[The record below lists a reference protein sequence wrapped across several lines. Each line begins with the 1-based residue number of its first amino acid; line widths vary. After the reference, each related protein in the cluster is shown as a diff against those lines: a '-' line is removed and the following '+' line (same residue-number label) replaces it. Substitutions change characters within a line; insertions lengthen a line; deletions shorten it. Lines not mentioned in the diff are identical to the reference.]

1 MTPMWERIYRMLVK
15 EFIQV
20 LRDPR
25 MKAMIFVMPVVQLI
39 MFGYAVTTD
48 VDHIRTAVYD
58 LDRSAESRALIER
71 FTASGYFIVVATPD
85 DPRTLG
91 RLLDQGE
98 VTLAMQINA
107 GFADDLRSGRQAAIQ
122 SMVDGTDSNTGTVA
136 MDYAQRITAE
146 FSRARSAPPV
156 ELGQLA
162 QARPQPVE
170 LRSRAWF
177 NPDLKSRNY
186 NVPGVIAVIVLLMS
200 LLLTSMAVVRERE
213 IGTMEQ
219 LMVTPI
225 RPMELILGKTLPFVL
240 ISFIDVVLVTAVGIT
255 WFQVPIQGSFWL
267 LLLGSGLYLMS
278 TIGVGL
284 FISTISSTQ
293 QQALM
298 SSFFFYL
305 PAVLL
310 SGFMFPIAN
319 MPEPA
324 QWITYLNPLRYFLV
338 IIRDLFL
345 KGSGMDALWPQFA
358 ALAVLG
364 AVLLTLSALRFRKRV
379 A

>member
-1 MTPMWERIYRMLVK
+1 MWERIYRMLVK

-25 MKAMIFVMPVVQLI
+25 MKAMIFVMPVIQLI

-58 LDRSAESRALIER
+58 LDRSSASRALVGR
-71 FTASGYFIVVATPD
+71 FTASGYFTVVATPE
-85 DPRTLG
+85 DPRSLQE
-91 RLLDQGE
+91 LLDRGE
-98 VTLAMQINA
+98 VALALQINA

-146 FSRARSAPPV
+146 FSRQRSAMS
-156 ELGQLA
+156 GY
-162 QARPQPVE
+162 QPVE

-177 NPDLKSRNY
+177 NPELKSRVF
-186 NVPGVIAVIVLLMS
+186 NVPGVIAVIVLLIS
-200 LLLTSMAVVRERE
+200 LLLTAMAVVRERE

-225 RPMELILGKTLPFVL
+225 RPIELILGKTLPFVL
-240 ISFIDVVLVTAVGIT
+240 ISYVNVLLVTLIGVT
-255 WFQVPIQGSFWL
+255 WFQIPIQGSFL
-267 LLLGSGLYLMS
+267 LLLFGAGLYLMS
-278 TIGVGL
+278 TIGIGL
-284 FISTISSTQ
+284 YISTISRTQ

-310 SGFMFPIAN
+310 SGFMFPISN

-338 IIRDLFL
+338 IIRAIFL
-345 KGSGMDALWPQFA
+345 KGSGLDVLWPQFVALAILGA
-358 ALAVLG
+358 ALLS
-364 AVLLTLSALRFRKRV
+364 LSALRFQKRM

>member
-1 MTPMWERIYRMLVK
+1 MWERIYRMLVK

-58 LDRSAESRALIER
+58 MDRSAESRALVER
-71 FTASGYFIVVATPD
+71 FTSSGYFTVVARPND
-85 DPRTLG
+85 AQALG
-91 RLLDQGE
+91 RLLDKGE
-98 VTLAMQINA
+98 VTLAMQIDA
-107 GFADDLRSGRQAAIQ
+107 GFADDLRSGRQAVIQ

-136 MDYAQRITAE
+136 MDYAQRITAD
-146 FSRARSAPPV
+146 FSRARGAPP
-156 ELGQLA
+156 GGLA
-162 QARPQPVE
+162 QPEQVRPQPVE

-177 NPDLKSRNY
+177 NPDLKSRNF

-225 RPMELILGKTLPFVL
+225 RPIELILGKTLPFVL
-240 ISFIDVVLVTAVGIT
+240 ISFVDVLLVTAVGVT
-255 WFQVPIQGSFWL
+255 WFHVPIQGSFGL
-267 LLLGSGLYLMS
+267 LLFGSGLYLMS

-324 QWITYLNPLRYFLV
+324 QWITYVNPLRYFLV

-345 KGSGMDALWPQFA
+345 KGSGMDVLWPQFA

-364 AVLLTLSALRFRKRV
+364 VVLLTLSSLRFRKRM

>member
-1 MTPMWERIYRMLVK
+1 MWERIYRMLVK

-25 MKAMIFVMPVVQLI
+25 MKALIFVMPVIQLI

-48 VDHIRTAVYD
+48 VDHIRTAVCD
-58 LDRSAESRALIER
+58 LDKSPQSRALIER
-71 FTASGYFIVVATPD
+71 FTASGYFTVVDSTDRPE
-85 DPRTLG
+85 RLG
-91 RLLDQGE
+91 ELLDRGKA
-98 VTLAMQINA
+98 TIGIQINR

-122 SMVDGTDSNTGTVA
+122 TIVDGTDSNTGTVA
-136 MDYAQRITAE
+136 MDYAQRITQA
-146 FSRARSAPPV
+146 FSKARAAPI
-156 ELGQLA
+156 ELTQLA
-162 QARPQPVE
+162 QEQANPIE

-177 NPDLKSRNY
+177 NPDLKSRYY
-186 NVPGVIAVIVLLMS
+186 NVPGVIAVVLLLIS
-200 LLLTSMAVVRERE
+200 LLLTAMAIVRERE

-225 RPMELILGKTLPFVL
+225 RPLELILGKTLPFVL
-240 ISFIDVVLVTAVGIT
+240 ISFIDVLVVTFIGVN
-255 WFQVPIQGSFWL
+255 WFDVPIHGSLWL
-267 LLLGSGLYLMS
+267 LLFGAGLYLMS
-278 TIGVGL
+278 TIGIGL
-284 FISTISSTQ
+284 FISTISQTQ

-310 SGFMFPIAN
+310 SGFMFPISN

-338 IIRDLFL
+338 IIRDIFL
-345 KGSGMDALWPQFA
+345 KGSGLEILWPQFA

-364 AVLLTLSALRFRKRV
+364 TALLFISSLRFKKRMV
-379 A
+379 

>member
-1 MTPMWERIYRMLVK
+1 MWERIYRMLVK

-25 MKAMIFVMPVVQLI
+25 MKALIFVMPVIQLI

-48 VDHIRTAVYD
+48 VDHIKTAVCD
-58 LDRSAESRALIER
+58 LDKSPQSRALIER
-71 FTASGYFIVVATPD
+71 FTASGYFTVVDSTDRPE
-85 DPRTLG
+85 RLG
-91 RLLDQGE
+91 ELLDRGQATIGI
-98 VTLAMQINA
+98 QINH
-107 GFADDLRSGRQAAIQ
+107 GFAEDLKSGRQAAIQ
-122 SMVDGTDSNTGTVA
+122 TIVDGTDSNTGTVA
-136 MDYAQRITAE
+136 MDYAQRITQE
-146 FSRARSAPPV
+146 FSRARVGPGELDQLAPPQT
-156 ELGQLA
+156 E
-162 QARPQPVE
+162 PIE

-177 NPDLKSRNY
+177 NPDLKSRY
-186 NVPGVIAVIVLLMS
+186 FNVPGVIAVVVLLIS
-200 LLLTSMAVVRERE
+200 LLLTAMAIVRERE

-225 RPMELILGKTLPFVL
+225 RSFELILGKTLPFVL
-240 ISFIDVVLVTAVGIT
+240 ISFIDVLVVTAIGIS
-255 WFQVPIQGSFWL
+255 WFNVPIHGSLAL
-267 LLLGSGLYLMS
+267 LLFGAGLYLMS
-278 TIGVGL
+278 TIGIGL
-284 FISTISSTQ
+284 FISTISQTQ

-310 SGFMFPIAN
+310 SGFMFPISN

-324 QWITYLNPLRYFLV
+324 QWLTYLNPLRYFLV
-338 IIRDLFL
+338 IIRDIFL
-345 KGSGMDALWPQFA
+345 KGSGWDILWPQFA

-364 AVLLTLSALRFRKRV
+364 TALLTMSSLRFKKRM

>member
-1 MTPMWERIYRMLVK
+1 MLVK

-25 MKAMIFVMPVVQLI
+25 MKALIFIMPVIQLI

-48 VDHIRTAVYD
+48 VDHIKTAVCD
-58 LDRSAESRALIER
+58 LDKSPQSRALIER
-71 FTASGYFIVVATPD
+71 FTASGYFTVVD
-85 DPRTLG
+85 RTDRPERLG
-91 RLLDQGE
+91 ELLDRGKA
-98 VTLAMQINA
+98 TIGIQINR

-122 SMVDGTDSNTGTVA
+122 TIIDGTDSNTGTVA
-136 MDYAQRITAE
+136 MDYAQRITQE
-146 FSRARSAPPV
+146 FSKARAAPI
-156 ELGQLA
+156 ELTQLA
-162 QARPQPVE
+162 QAQTNPIE

-177 NPDLKSRNY
+177 NPDLKSRYY
-186 NVPGVIAVIVLLMS
+186 NVPGVIAVVVLLIS
-200 LLLTSMAVVRERE
+200 LLLTAMAIVRERE

-225 RPMELILGKTLPFVL
+225 RSFELILGKTLPFVL
-240 ISFIDVVLVTAVGIT
+240 ISFIDVLVVTAIGVS
-255 WFQVPIQGSFWL
+255 WFHVPIQGSLGL
-267 LLLGSGLYLMS
+267 LLFGAGLYLMS
-278 TIGVGL
+278 TIGIGL
-284 FISTISSTQ
+284 FISTISQTQ

-310 SGFMFPIAN
+310 SGFMFPISN

-324 QWITYLNPLRYFLV
+324 QWLTYLNPLRYFLV
-338 IIRDLFL
+338 IIRDIFL
-345 KGSGMDALWPQFA
+345 KGSGLEILWPQFA

-364 AVLLTLSALRFRKRV
+364 TALLLISSLRFKKRMV
-379 A
+379 

>member
-1 MTPMWERIYRMLVK
+1 MWERIYRMLVK

-25 MKAMIFVMPVVQLI
+25 MKAMIFIMPVIQLI
-39 MFGYAVTTD
+39 IFGYAVTTD
-48 VDHIRTAVYD
+48 VDHIKTAVYD
-58 LDRSAESRALIER
+58 LDKSPESRALIER
-71 FTASGYFIVVATPD
+71 FTASGYFTVVAMPD
-85 DPRTLG
+85 DPQTLG
-91 RLLDQGE
+91 RLLDKGE
-98 VTLAMQINA
+98 VILAMQINA
-107 GFADDLRSGRQAAIQ
+107 GFADDLKSGRQAVIQ

-136 MDYAQRITAE
+136 MDYAQRISAE
-146 FSRARSAPPV
+146 FSKTRRALPV
-156 ELGQLA
+156 DIAQVGQPRA
-162 QARPQPVE
+162 QPVE

-225 RPMELILGKTLPFVL
+225 RPLELILGKTLPFVL
-240 ISFIDVVLVTAVGIT
+240 ISYVDVLLVTAVGIL
-255 WFQVPIQGSFWL
+255 WFHVPIKGSFWL
-267 LLLGSGLYLMS
+267 LLFGAGVYLMS

-284 FISTISSTQ
+284 FISTISRTQ

-324 QWITYLNPLRYFLV
+324 QWITYVNPLRYFLV
-338 IIRDLFL
+338 IIRGIFL
-345 KGSGMDALWPQFA
+345 KGSGLEVLWPQFV
-358 ALAVLG
+358 ALTVLG
-364 AVLLTLSALRFRKRV
+364 ALLLTLSSLRFQKRM

>member
-1 MTPMWERIYRMLVK
+1 MWERIYRMLVK

-25 MKAMIFVMPVVQLI
+25 MKALIFVMPVIQLL

-48 VDHIRTAVYD
+48 VDHIKTAVCD
-58 LDRSAESRALIER
+58 LDKSPQSRALIER
-71 FTASGYFIVVATPD
+71 FTASGYFTVVDNTDRPEQ
-85 DPRTLG
+85 LG
-91 RLLDQGE
+91 ELLDRGK
-98 VTLAMQINA
+98 VTIGIQINR

-122 SMVDGTDSNTGTVA
+122 TIVDGTDSNTGTVA
-136 MDYAQRITAE
+136 MDYAQRITQA
-146 FSRARSAPPV
+146 FSKARATPI
-156 ELGQLA
+156 ELTQLA
-162 QARPQPVE
+162 QPQANPIE

-177 NPDLKSRNY
+177 NPDLKSRYY
-186 NVPGVIAVIVLLMS
+186 NVPGVIAVVVLLIS
-200 LLLTSMAVVRERE
+200 LLLTAMAIVRERE

-225 RPMELILGKTLPFVL
+225 RSFELILGKTLPFVL
-240 ISFIDVVLVTAVGIT
+240 ISFIDVLVVTFIGVN
-255 WFQVPIQGSFWL
+255 WFNIPIQGSLGL
-267 LLLGSGLYLMS
+267 LLLGAGLYLMS
-278 TIGVGL
+278 TIGIGL
-284 FISTISSTQ
+284 FISTISQTQ

-310 SGFMFPIAN
+310 SGFMFPISN

-324 QWITYLNPLRYFLV
+324 QWLTYINPLRYFLV
-338 IIRDLFL
+338 IIRDIFL
-345 KGSGMDALWPQFA
+345 KGSGMEILWPQFA

-364 AVLLTLSALRFRKRV
+364 AALLLVSSLRFKKRMI
-379 A
+379 

>member
-1 MTPMWERIYRMLVK
+1 MWERIYRMLVK

-25 MKAMIFVMPVVQLI
+25 MKALIFVMPVIQLI

-48 VDHIRTAVYD
+48 VDHIKTAVCD
-58 LDRSAESRALIER
+58 LDKSPQSRALIER
-71 FTASGYFIVVATPD
+71 FTASGYFNVVDNTDRPE
-85 DPRTLG
+85 RLG
-91 RLLDQGE
+91 ELLDRGE
-98 VTLAMQINA
+98 VIIGIQINR
-107 GFADDLRSGRQAAIQ
+107 GFAEDLKSGRQAVIQ
-122 SMVDGTDSNTGTVA
+122 SIVDGTDSNTGTVA
-136 MDYAQRITAE
+136 MDYAQRITQD
-146 FSRARSAPPV
+146 FSRARAEPG
-156 ELGQLA
+156 ELAQLA
-162 QARPQPVE
+162 QPQTEPIE

-177 NPDLKSRNY
+177 NPDLKSRY
-186 NVPGVIAVIVLLMS
+186 FNVPGVIAVVVLLIS
-200 LLLTSMAVVRERE
+200 LLLTAMAIVRERE

-225 RPMELILGKTLPFVL
+225 RSFELILGKTLPFVL
-240 ISFIDVVLVTAVGIT
+240 ISFIDVLVVTAIGVS
-255 WFQVPIQGSFWL
+255 WFKVPILGSLTL
-267 LLLGSGLYLMS
+267 LLFGAGLYLMS
-278 TIGVGL
+278 TIGIGL
-284 FISTISSTQ
+284 FISTVSQTQ

-310 SGFMFPIAN
+310 SGFMFPISN

-324 QWITYLNPLRYFLV
+324 QWLTYLNPLRYFLV
-338 IIRDLFL
+338 IIRDIFL
-345 KGSGMDALWPQFA
+345 KGSGWDILWPQFT

-364 AVLLTLSALRFRKRV
+364 TALLTISSLRFKKRM

>member
-1 MTPMWERIYRMLVK
+1 MGERIYRMLVK

-25 MKAMIFVMPVVQLI
+25 MKALIFVMPVIQLI

-48 VDHIRTAVYD
+48 VEHIKTAVCD
-58 LDRSAESRALIER
+58 LDKSPQSRALIDR
-71 FTASGYFIVVATPD
+71 FTASGYFTVAEATDNPA
-85 DPRTLG
+85 RLG
-91 RLLDQGE
+91 ELLDRGRA
-98 VTLAMQINA
+98 VIGIQINR
-107 GFADDLRSGRQAAIQ
+107 GFADDLRSGRVAAIQ
-122 SMVDGTDSNTGTVA
+122 TIVDGTDSNTGTVA
-136 MDYAQRITAE
+136 IDYAQRITQE
-146 FSRARSAPPV
+146 FSRARAIPIEVSQV
-156 ELGQLA
+156 TQA
-162 QARPQPVE
+162 QTSPVE

-177 NPDLKSRNY
+177 NPDLKSRY
-186 NVPGVIAVIVLLMS
+186 FNVPGVIAVVLLLIS
-200 LLLTSMAVVRERE
+200 LLLTAMAVVRERE

-225 RPMELILGKTLPFVL
+225 RPLELILGKTLPFVL
-240 ISFIDVVLVTAVGIT
+240 ICFVDVLVVTAIGVN
-255 WFQVPIQGSFWL
+255 WFHVPILGSIWL
-267 LLLGSGLYLMS
+267 LLFGSGLYLMS

-284 FISTISSTQ
+284 FISTISHTQ

-310 SGFMFPIAN
+310 SGFMFPISN

-324 QWITYLNPLRYFLV
+324 QWLTYLNPLRYFLV
-338 IIRDLFL
+338 IIRDIFL
-345 KGSGMDALWPQFA
+345 KGSGWEILWPQFA
-358 ALAVLG
+358 ALAALG
-364 AVLLTLSALRFRKRV
+364 AALLTFSSLRFQKRM

>member
-1 MTPMWERIYRMLVK
+1 MWERIYRMLVK

-25 MKAMIFVMPVVQLI
+25 MKALIFVMPVIQLI

-48 VDHIRTAVYD
+48 VDHIKTAVCD
-58 LDRSAESRALIER
+58 LDKSPQSRALIER
-71 FTASGYFIVVATPD
+71 FTASGYFTVVDSTDRPE
-85 DPRTLG
+85 RLG
-91 RLLDQGE
+91 ELLDRGK
-98 VTLAMQINA
+98 AIIGIQINR
-107 GFADDLRSGRQAAIQ
+107 GFADDLRSGRQAVIQ
-122 SMVDGTDSNTGTVA
+122 TIVDGTDSNTGTVA
-136 MDYAQRITAE
+136 MDYAQRITQE
-146 FSRARSAPPV
+146 FSRTRAAPV
-156 ELGQLA
+156 ELTQLA
-162 QARPQPVE
+162 QEQTNPIE

-177 NPDLKSRNY
+177 NPDLKSRY
-186 NVPGVIAVIVLLMS
+186 FNVPGVIAVVLLLIS
-200 LLLTSMAVVRERE
+200 LLLTAMAIVRERE

-225 RPMELILGKTLPFVL
+225 RPLELILGKTLPFVL
-240 ISFIDVVLVTAVGIT
+240 ISFIDVLVVTAIGVL
-255 WFQVPIQGSFWL
+255 WFKVPIHGSLWL
-267 LLLGSGLYLMS
+267 LMFGAALYLMS
-278 TIGVGL
+278 TIGIGL
-284 FISTISSTQ
+284 FISTVSQTQ

-310 SGFMFPIAN
+310 SGFMFPISN

-338 IIRDLFL
+338 IIRDIFL
-345 KGSGMDALWPQFA
+345 KGSGWEILWPQFA
-358 ALAVLG
+358 ALAALG
-364 AVLLTLSALRFRKRV
+364 VALLSISSLRFKKRM

>member
-1 MTPMWERIYRMLVK
+1 MWERIYRMLVK

-25 MKAMIFVMPVVQLI
+25 MKALIFVMPVIQLI

-48 VDHIRTAVYD
+48 VDRIKTAVCD
-58 LDRSAESRALIER
+58 LDKSPQSRALIER
-71 FTASGYFIVVATPD
+71 FTASGYFTVVDSTDRPE
-85 DPRTLG
+85 RLG
-91 RLLDQGE
+91 ELLDRGK
-98 VTLAMQINA
+98 VIVGIQINR
-107 GFADDLRSGRQAAIQ
+107 GFADDLKSGRQAVIQ
-122 SMVDGTDSNTGTVA
+122 TIIDGTDSNTGTVA
-136 MDYAQRITAE
+136 MDYAQRITQE
-146 FSRARSAPPV
+146 FSKARAAPI
-156 ELGQLA
+156 ELTTLA
-162 QARPQPVE
+162 QAQANPIE

-177 NPDLKSRNY
+177 NPDLKSRYY
-186 NVPGVIAVIVLLMS
+186 NVPGVMAVVVLLIS
-200 LLLTSMAVVRERE
+200 LLLTAMAIVRERE

-225 RPMELILGKTLPFVL
+225 RSFELILGKTLPFVL
-240 ISFIDVVLVTAVGIT
+240 ISFIDVLVVTAIGVS
-255 WFQVPIQGSFWL
+255 WFNVPIHGSLAL
-267 LLLGSGLYLMS
+267 LLFGAGLYLMS
-278 TIGVGL
+278 TIGIGL
-284 FISTISSTQ
+284 FISTISQTQ

-310 SGFMFPIAN
+310 SGFMFPISN

-324 QWITYLNPLRYFLV
+324 QWLTYLNPLRYFLV
-338 IIRDLFL
+338 IIRDIFL
-345 KGSGMDALWPQFA
+345 KGSGWDILWPQFA

-364 AVLLTLSALRFRKRV
+364 TALLTMSSLRFKKRM

>member
-1 MTPMWERIYRMLVK
+1 MWERIYRMLVK

-25 MKAMIFVMPVVQLI
+25 MKALIFVMPVVQLI

-48 VDHIRTAVYD
+48 VDHIKTAVCD
-58 LDRSAESRALIER
+58 LDKSPQSRALIER
-71 FTASGYFIVVATPD
+71 FTASGYFTVVENTDRPE
-85 DPRTLG
+85 RLG
-91 RLLDQGE
+91 ELLDRGR
-98 VTLAMQINA
+98 AIMGIQINR
-107 GFADDLRSGRQAAIQ
+107 GFAEDLRSGRPASIQ
-122 SMVDGTDSNTGTVA
+122 TIVDGTDSNTGTVA
-136 MDYAQRITAE
+136 MDYAQRITQAY
-146 FSRARSAPPV
+146 SREWSPPSGLD
-156 ELGQLA
+156 EAAAA
-162 QARPQPVE
+162 QTAPVE
-170 LRSRAWF
+170 LRTRAWF
-177 NPDLKSRNY
+177 NPDLKSRYY
-186 NVPGVIAVIVLLMS
+186 NVPGVIAVVVLLIS
-200 LLLTSMAVVRERE
+200 LLLTAMAIVRERE

-225 RPMELILGKTLPFVL
+225 RPLELILGKTLPFVL
-240 ISFIDVVLVTAVGIT
+240 ISFVDVLVVTAIGVS
-255 WFQVPIQGSFWL
+255 WFEVPIHGSLGL

-284 FISTISSTQ
+284 FISTISHTQ

-310 SGFMFPIAN
+310 SGFMFPISN

-324 QWITYLNPLRYFLV
+324 QWLTYLNPLRYFLE
-338 IIRDLFL
+338 IIRDIFL
-345 KGSGMDALWPQFA
+345 KGSGLEILWPQFA

-364 AVLLTLSALRFRKRV
+364 AALLTISSLRFQKRM

>member
-1 MTPMWERIYRMLVK
+1 MWERIYRMLVK

-25 MKAMIFVMPVVQLI
+25 MKAMIFIMPVIQLI
-39 MFGYAVTTD
+39 IFGYAVTTD
-48 VDHIRTAVYD
+48 VDHIKTAVYD
-58 LDRSAESRALIER
+58 LDKSPESRALIER
-71 FTASGYFIVVATPD
+71 FTASGYFTVVAMPD
-85 DPRTLG
+85 DPQTLG
-91 RLLDQGE
+91 RLLDKGE
-98 VTLAMQINA
+98 VILAMQINA
-107 GFADDLRSGRQAAIQ
+107 GFADDLKSGRQAVIQ

-136 MDYAQRITAE
+136 MDYAQRISAE
-146 FSRARSAPPV
+146 FSKTRRALPV
-156 ELGQLA
+156 DIAQVGQPRA
-162 QARPQPVE
+162 QPVE

-225 RPMELILGKTLPFVL
+225 RPLELILGKTLPFVL
-240 ISFIDVVLVTAVGIT
+240 ISYVDVLLVTAVGIL
-255 WFQVPIQGSFWL
+255 WFHVPIQGSFWL
-267 LLLGSGLYLMS
+267 LLFGAGVYLMS

-284 FISTISSTQ
+284 FISTISRTQ

-324 QWITYLNPLRYFLV
+324 QWITYVNPLRYFLV
-338 IIRDLFL
+338 IIRGIFL
-345 KGSGMDALWPQFA
+345 KGSGLEVLWPQFV
-358 ALAVLG
+358 ALTVLG
-364 AVLLTLSALRFRKRV
+364 ALLLTLSSLRFQKRM

>member
-1 MTPMWERIYRMLVK
+1 MWERIYRMLVK

-25 MKAMIFVMPVVQLI
+25 MKALIFVMPVIQLI

-48 VDHIRTAVYD
+48 VDHIKTAVCD
-58 LDRSAESRALIER
+58 LDKSPQSRALIER
-71 FTASGYFIVVATPD
+71 FTASGYFTVVDNTDRPERLGELLDRGQA
-85 DPRTLG
+85 TLG
-91 RLLDQGE
+91 I
-98 VTLAMQINA
+98 QINR
-107 GFADDLRSGRQAAIQ
+107 GFAEDLKSGRQAAIQ
-122 SMVDGTDSNTGTVA
+122 TLVDGTDSNTGTVA
-136 MDYAQRITAE
+136 MDYAQRITQE
-146 FSRARSAPPV
+146 FSRARAEPG

-162 QARPQPVE
+162 PPQTEPVE

-177 NPDLKSRNY
+177 NPDLKSRDF
-186 NVPGVIAVIVLLMS
+186 NVPGVIAVVVLLIS
-200 LLLTSMAVVRERE
+200 LLLTAMAIVRERE

-225 RPMELILGKTLPFVL
+225 RSFELILGKTLPFVL
-240 ISFIDVVLVTAVGIT
+240 ISFIDVLVVTAIGT
-255 WFQVPIQGSFWL
+255 NWFNVPIHGSLAL
-267 LLLGSGLYLMS
+267 LLFGAGLYLMS
-278 TIGVGL
+278 TIGIGL
-284 FISTISSTQ
+284 FISTISQTQ

-310 SGFMFPIAN
+310 SGFMFPISN

-324 QWITYLNPLRYFLV
+324 QWLTYLNPLRYFLV
-338 IIRDLFL
+338 IIRDIFL
-345 KGSGMDALWPQFA
+345 KGSGWDILWPQFA

-364 AVLLTLSALRFRKRV
+364 TALLTMSTLRFKKRM

>member
-1 MTPMWERIYRMLVK
+1 MWERIYRMLVK

-25 MKAMIFVMPVVQLI
+25 MKALIFVMPVIQLI

-48 VDHIRTAVYD
+48 VGHIKTAVCD
-58 LDRSAESRALIER
+58 LDKSPQSRALIER
-71 FTASGYFIVVATPD
+71 FTASGYFTVVDNTDRPERLGELLDRGQA
-85 DPRTLG
+85 TLG
-91 RLLDQGE
+91 I
-98 VTLAMQINA
+98 QINR
-107 GFADDLRSGRQAAIQ
+107 GFAEDLKSGRQAAIQ
-122 SMVDGTDSNTGTVA
+122 TLVDGTDSNTGTVA
-136 MDYAQRITAE
+136 MDYAQRITQE
-146 FSRARSAPPV
+146 FSRARAEPGELVQLAPPQT
-156 ELGQLA
+156 E
-162 QARPQPVE
+162 PVE

-177 NPDLKSRNY
+177 NPDLKSRDF
-186 NVPGVIAVIVLLMS
+186 NVPGVIAVVVLLIS
-200 LLLTSMAVVRERE
+200 LLLTAMAIVRERE

-225 RPMELILGKTLPFVL
+225 RSFELILGKTLPFVL
-240 ISFIDVVLVTAVGIT
+240 ISFIDVLVVTAIGVS
-255 WFQVPIQGSFWL
+255 WFNVPIHGSLAL
-267 LLLGSGLYLMS
+267 LLFGAGLYLMS
-278 TIGVGL
+278 TIGIGL
-284 FISTISSTQ
+284 FISTISQTQ

-310 SGFMFPIAN
+310 SGFMFPISN

-324 QWITYLNPLRYFLV
+324 QWLTYLNPLRYFLV
-338 IIRDLFL
+338 IIRDIFL
-345 KGSGMDALWPQFA
+345 KGSGWDILWPQFA

-364 AVLLTLSALRFRKRV
+364 TALLTMSSLRFKKRM

>member
-1 MTPMWERIYRMLVK
+1 MWERIYRMLVK

-25 MKAMIFVMPVVQLI
+25 MKALIFVMPVIQLI

-48 VDHIRTAVYD
+48 VDHIRTAVCD
-58 LDRSAESRALIER
+58 LDKSPQSRALIER
-71 FTASGYFIVVATPD
+71 FTASGYFTVVENTSHPEK
-85 DPRTLG
+85 LG
-91 RLLDQGE
+91 ELLDRGKA
-98 VTLAMQINA
+98 TIGIQINR
-107 GFADDLRSGRQAAIQ
+107 GFADDLRSGRQAVIQ
-122 SMVDGTDSNTGTVA
+122 TIVDGTDSNTGTVA
-136 MDYAQRITAE
+136 MDYAQRITQE
-146 FSRARSAPPV
+146 FSRARPAPV
-156 ELGQLA
+156 ELTQLA
-162 QARPQPVE
+162 QPPANPIE

-177 NPDLKSRNY
+177 NPDLKSRY
-186 NVPGVIAVIVLLMS
+186 FNVPGVIAVVVLLIS
-200 LLLTSMAVVRERE
+200 LLLTAMAIVRERE

-225 RPMELILGKTLPFVL
+225 RPFELILGKTLPFVL
-240 ISFIDVVLVTAVGIT
+240 ISFIDVLVVTAIGIN
-255 WFQVPIQGSFWL
+255 WFHVPIHGSLGL
-267 LLLGSGLYLMS
+267 LLFGAGLYLMS
-278 TIGVGL
+278 TIGIGL
-284 FISTISSTQ
+284 FISTISQTQ

-324 QWITYLNPLRYFLV
+324 QWLTYLNPLRYFLV
-338 IIRDLFL
+338 IIRDIFL
-345 KGSGMDALWPQFA
+345 KGSGWEILWPQFA

-364 AVLLTLSALRFRKRV
+364 TALLLVSSLRFKKRMV
-379 A
+379 

>member
-1 MTPMWERIYRMLVK
+1 MWERIYRMLVK

-25 MKAMIFVMPVVQLI
+25 MKALIFVMPVIQLI

-48 VDHIRTAVYD
+48 VDHIRTAVCD
-58 LDRSAESRALIER
+58 LDKSPQSRALIER
-71 FTASGYFIVVATPD
+71 FTASGYFAVVDNTDRPE
-85 DPRTLG
+85 RLG
-91 RLLDQGE
+91 ELLDRGKA
-98 VTLAMQINA
+98 TIGIQINR
-107 GFADDLRSGRQAAIQ
+107 GFADDLKSGRQAAIQ
-122 SMVDGTDSNTGTVA
+122 TLVDGTDSNTGTVA
-136 MDYAQRITAE
+136 MDYAQRITQE
-146 FSRARSAPPV
+146 FSRARAVPA
-156 ELGQLA
+156 ELTQLA
-162 QARPQPVE
+162 LPQNNPIE

-177 NPDLKSRNY
+177 NPDLKSRY
-186 NVPGVIAVIVLLMS
+186 FNVPGVIAVVLLLIS
-200 LLLTSMAVVRERE
+200 LLLTAMAIVRERE

-225 RPMELILGKTLPFVL
+225 RPLELILGKTLPFVL
-240 ISFIDVVLVTAVGIT
+240 ICFVDVLVVTFIGVN
-255 WFQVPIQGSFWL
+255 WFHVPIYGSLWL
-267 LLLGSGLYLMS
+267 LLLGAGLYLMS

-284 FISTISSTQ
+284 FISTISHTQ

-310 SGFMFPIAN
+310 SGFMFPISN
-319 MPEPA
+319 MPELA
-324 QWITYLNPLRYFLV
+324 QWLTYLNPLRYFLV
-338 IIRDLFL
+338 IIRDIFL
-345 KGSGMDALWPQFA
+345 KGSGWEILWPQFA

-364 AVLLTLSALRFRKRV
+364 VVLLTFSSLRFQKRM

>member
-1 MTPMWERIYRMLVK
+1 MWERIYRMLVK

-25 MKAMIFVMPVVQLI
+25 MKALIFVMPVIQLI

-48 VDHIRTAVYD
+48 VDHIKTAVCD
-58 LDRSAESRALIER
+58 LDKSPQSRALIER
-71 FTASGYFIVVATPD
+71 FTASGYFTVVD
-85 DPRTLG
+85 RTDRPERLG
-91 RLLDQGE
+91 ELLDRGK
-98 VTLAMQINA
+98 AIMGIQINR

-122 SMVDGTDSNTGTVA
+122 TIVDGTDSNTGTVA
-136 MDYAQRITAE
+136 MDYAQRITQE
-146 FSRARSAPPV
+146 FSRARAAPG
-156 ELGQLA
+156 ELAQLA
-162 QARPQPVE
+162 QPQTESIE

-177 NPDLKSRNY
+177 NPDLKSRYY
-186 NVPGVIAVIVLLMS
+186 NVPGVIAVVVLLIS
-200 LLLTSMAVVRERE
+200 LLLTAMAIVRERE

-225 RPMELILGKTLPFVL
+225 RSFELILGKTLPFVL
-240 ISFIDVVLVTAVGIT
+240 ISFIDVLVVTAIGVS
-255 WFQVPIQGSFWL
+255 WFDVPILGSLWL
-267 LLLGSGLYLMS
+267 LLFGAGLYLMS
-278 TIGVGL
+278 TIGIGL
-284 FISTISSTQ
+284 FISTVSQTQ

-310 SGFMFPIAN
+310 SGFMFPISN

-324 QWITYLNPLRYFLV
+324 QWLTYLNPLRYFLI
-338 IIRDLFL
+338 IIRDIFL
-345 KGSGMDALWPQFA
+345 KGSGLEILWPQFA

-364 AVLLTLSALRFRKRV
+364 TALLLVSSLRFKKRMV
-379 A
+379 

>member
-1 MTPMWERIYRMLVK
+1 MWERIYRMLVK

-25 MKAMIFVMPVVQLI
+25 MKALIFVMPVIQLI

-48 VDHIRTAVYD
+48 VDHIRTAVCD
-58 LDRSAESRALIER
+58 LDKSPLSRALIER
-71 FTASGYFIVVATPD
+71 FTASGYFTVVDNTN
-85 DPRTLG
+85 DPERLGELLDRGKATLG
-91 RLLDQGE
+91 I
-98 VTLAMQINA
+98 QINR

-122 SMVDGTDSNTGTVA
+122 TIVDGTDSNTGTVA
-136 MDYAQRITAE
+136 MDYAQRITQE
-146 FSRARSAPPV
+146 FSRARAAPI
-156 ELGQLA
+156 ELTQLA
-162 QARPQPVE
+162 QPQTNPIE

-177 NPDLKSRNY
+177 NPDLKSRY
-186 NVPGVIAVIVLLMS
+186 FNVPGVIAVVLLLIS
-200 LLLTSMAVVRERE
+200 LLLTAMAIVRERE

-225 RPMELILGKTLPFVL
+225 RPLELILGKTLPFVL
-240 ISFIDVVLVTAVGIT
+240 ISFIDVLVVTFIGVN
-255 WFQVPIQGSFWL
+255 WFHVPIHGSLWL
-267 LLLGSGLYLMS
+267 LLFGAGLYLMS

-284 FISTISSTQ
+284 FISTISQTQ

-310 SGFMFPIAN
+310 SGFMFPISN

-338 IIRDLFL
+338 IIRDIFL
-345 KGSGMDALWPQFA
+345 KGSGWEILWPQFA

-364 AVLLTLSALRFRKRV
+364 VALLSISSLRFKKRMV
-379 A
+379 